1 MTDSGDVVADL
12 ASWSPWVPFATGR
25 ADAPRLPGVYM
36 VRERTTGLV
45 VYVGKAGLR
54 DRGGKGTPKGL
65 HGRLQVYA
73 RGRGAVSGLGM
84 ACLDRALSDP
94 AWLRERL
101 NEVDAGTPR
110 DALGWAA
117 LAVERADLELRWATT
132 ASAADAGTLEKKVL
146 FALASAGVLW
156 NRLMPRHATPVTSQ
170 PPPAGPADVE

>member
-1 MTDSGDVVADL
+1 MTDSADAVAHL

-25 ADAPRLPGVYM
+25 GDAPRLPGVYM

-94 AWLRERL
+94 TWLRERL
-101 NEVDAGTPR
+101 TEAEAGAPR

-117 LAVERADLELRWATT
+117 LAVERADLELRWVTT
-132 ASAADAGTLEKKVL
+132 TSAAEASTLEEKVL
-146 FALASAGVLW
+146 VALAGAGVLW
-156 NRLMPRHATPVTSQ
+156 NRLLPRQ
-170 PPPAGPADVE
+170 